1 MRVSLVALETL
12 CLACH
17 ASYRAEREGQQAPRL
32 WSMQVI
38 NTRTVAALGLL
49 ALAIGTGTG
58 TGTGT
63 GSGSGALMAPG
74 VQRVLHCGLVWAAR
88 LGLGGQ
94 ACLAVWVGEVRC
106 NGRLDGDCGS
116 HRQRSGIQGCMGSG
130 RALGQLPYTCT
141 GAVFADRLLA
151 CGGRRRWVETGRALA
166 GWLSAGGGALPQLQA
181 CARTCPC
188 EETRRVARR
197 RDGGE
202 AWCIRPLAAG
212 FNNRPGRLRA
222 PSSSPAARVASPS
235 WSPGWSAGASRV
247 CPRCYEPFNDRPR
260 LSHPPT
266 APGRWGPPPTAHRPL
281 TANDT

>member
-58 TGTGT
+58 TGTG
-63 GSGSGALMAPG
+63 SGALMAPG

-94 ACLAVWVGEVRC
+94 ACLAVRVGEVRC

-141 GAVFADRLLA
+141 RVVFADRLLA

-188 EETRRVARR
+188 EGTRRVARR
-197 RDGGE
+197 RGG
-202 AWCIRPLAAG
+202 L
-212 FNNRPGRLRA
+212 
-222 PSSSPAARVASPS
+222 V
-235 WSPGWSAGASRV
+235 
-247 CPRCYEPFNDRPR
+247 
-260 LSHPPT
+260 HPP
-266 APGRWGPPPTAHRPL
+266 AGSWLSQPT
-281 TANDT
+281 